1 MSAPQIKPNTTLLKE
16 EALPLPPPINRQHT
30 IQLLILSQQNLLD
43 ACMDAARTIN
53 LLHQNVIGPT
63 SVGQHLG
70 ATRVAATVAVDRMT
84 LIIDR
89 LKHPDSLK

>member
-1 MSAPQIKPNTTLLKE
+1 
-16 EALPLPPPINRQHT
+16 
-30 IQLLILSQQNLLD
+30 
-43 ACMDAARTIN
+43 MDAARTIN

-70 ATRVAATVAVDRMT
+70 ATRVAAMVAVDRMT